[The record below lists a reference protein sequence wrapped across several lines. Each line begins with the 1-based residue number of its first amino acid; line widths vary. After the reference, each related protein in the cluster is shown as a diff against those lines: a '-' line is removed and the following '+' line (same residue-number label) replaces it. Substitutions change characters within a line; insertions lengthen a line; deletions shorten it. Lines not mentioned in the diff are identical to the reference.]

1 MKRSLLLL
9 FLFTFPAISIHS
21 QSVSD
26 TLTSQDYDRAVSYLA
41 SNTENLVYRKSVNP
55 TWLNNELFWYQVNTE
70 SGKKYILVDARTGKR
85 KTSAELESLLAGEVL
100 KNGSNVSKYQNNEM
114 VSPDGEIVAY
124 IKDWNLWMRDLES
137 GQEIQLTKDGIEN
150 YGYATDNAGWEKSDK
165 PVLLWSP
172 DSKKIATYRQDQ
184 RHVSDMYLV
193 TTNIGAP
200 NLQQWKYP
208 LPQDEKAIQIER
220 VIIDTEKKEV
230 IPLKIESDPRRG
242 TLCDNINCSGTFDD
256 NEWSEDSYRLYFV
269 SSSRDHKSAKL
280 RVADATTGEVREI
293 FEEKV
298 KTQYESGRDKINW
311 TYLDES
317 NEIIWYS
324 ERDDYGHLYLY
335 DARSGKL
342 KNRITSGDFV
352 VTEISYVDEDQKE
365 IYFLA
370 NGKNK
375 QENPYFSHLYKA
387 NLNGRNL
394 KELTPEAGT
403 HNISW
408 SPGYDFFV
416 DNYSTPTQPNTAVL
430 KRKNGKT
437 IVDLEQANIAKLKA
451 TGWKAPETITVKS
464 ANNKWDL
471 YGLMFTPSNLDENKK
486 FPVVN
491 YVYPGPQGGSI
502 RNWNFEAS
510 RRDHQALAEL
520 GFIVIAIEGSCN
532 PGRTKSFHDA
542 CYGSL
547 SENTL
552 PDQISGIKQL
562 AKKHSFID
570 TTRIGIWGHSG
581 GGSATV
587 AAMFKY
593 PDFYKVGIAESGNHD
608 NRNYEDDWGERYIGL
623 MGEKP
628 DSSSAYIYDANAQY
642 ANNLKGKLLLA
653 HGAMDDNVPPY
664 HTYLVVDALIKANK
678 DFDLII
684 FPQARHG
691 FGDDF
696 YYMMRRRWDY
706 FVEHLKGDVPP
717 KNYKIDLVKE

>member
-9 FLFTFPAISIHS
+9 FLFTFPAISINS
-21 QSVSD
+21 QAVSD

-70 SGKKYILVDARTGKR
+70 SGKQYILVDARTGKR
-85 KTSAELESLLAGEVL
+85 KTSAELESLLAGEDL
-100 KNGSNVSKYQNNEM
+100 KNGSNVSKYQSNEM
-114 VSPDGEIVAY
+114 VSPDGEKVAY

-137 GQEIQLTKDGIEN
+137 GQEIQLTKDGIKN

-256 NEWSEDSYRLYFV
+256 NEWSEDSSRLYFV

-280 RVADATTGEVREI
+280 RVADATTGDVREI

-486 FPVVN
+486 YPVVN

-542 CYGSL
+542 
-547 SENTL
+547 
-552 PDQISGIKQL
+552 
-562 AKKHSFID
+562 
-570 TTRIGIWGHSG
+570 
-581 GGSATV
+581 
-587 AAMFKY
+587 
-593 PDFYKVGIAESGNHD
+593 
-608 NRNYEDDWGERYIGL
+608 
-623 MGEKP
+623 
-628 DSSSAYIYDANAQY
+628 
-642 ANNLKGKLLLA
+642 
-653 HGAMDDNVPPY
+653 
-664 HTYLVVDALIKANK
+664 
-678 DFDLII
+678 
-684 FPQARHG
+684 
-691 FGDDF
+691 
-696 YYMMRRRWDY
+696 
-706 FVEHLKGDVPP
+706 
-717 KNYKIDLVKE
+717 